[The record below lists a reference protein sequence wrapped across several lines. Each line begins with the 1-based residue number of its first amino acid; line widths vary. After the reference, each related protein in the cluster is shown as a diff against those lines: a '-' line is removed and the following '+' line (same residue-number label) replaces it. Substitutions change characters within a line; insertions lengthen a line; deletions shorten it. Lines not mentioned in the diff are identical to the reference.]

1 MVVFDELGIGTSM
14 AVLVSLLVGGS
25 GASVYDA
32 PGTVRFE
39 LVCGFLDRRAIS
51 DAILG
56 CEVFER
62 WARYCGCDDDMREAA
77 AVSQSA
83 LLESSRC

>member
-39 LVCGFLDRRAIS
+39 LVCGFYAT
-51 DAILG
+51 
-56 CEVFER
+56 EVLAEVIT
-62 WARYCGCDDDMREAA
+62 CI
-77 AVSQSA
+77 
-83 LLESSRC
+83 